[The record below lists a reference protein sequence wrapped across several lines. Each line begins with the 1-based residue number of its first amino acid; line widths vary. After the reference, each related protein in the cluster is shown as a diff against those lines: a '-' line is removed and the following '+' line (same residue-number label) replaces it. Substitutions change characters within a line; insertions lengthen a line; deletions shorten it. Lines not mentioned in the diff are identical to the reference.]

1 MVKSCSCKSHS
12 ISTLASSF
20 RQKLSQ
26 PFLKISSS
34 QTRLFKLTDKQPVG
48 AKQQQQ
54 QQRRRRQQTGPH
66 LWFSFQN
73 LSQATT
79 RMSTL
84 QVPVIVGKCTRLNY
98 NAFKTGKSSPNVTLN
113 VGSFWLILRSISLK
127 LHS

>member
-1 MVKSCSCKSHS
+1 MAFQ
-12 ISTLASSF
+12 TLASSF

-54 QQRRRRQQTGPH
+54 QQQQRRRRQQEQQRRRRQQTGPH

-84 QVPVIVGKCTRLNY
+84 QVPVIVGKRTRL
-98 NAFKTGKSSPNVTLN
+98 K
-113 VGSFWLILRSISLK
+113 
-127 LHS
+127 

>member
-1 MVKSCSCKSHS
+1 MAFQ
-12 ISTLASSF
+12 TLASSF

-54 QQRRRRQQTGPH
+54 RRRQQQEQQRRRRRRQQTGPH

-113 VGSFWLILRSISLK
+113 VGSFGLILRSISLK